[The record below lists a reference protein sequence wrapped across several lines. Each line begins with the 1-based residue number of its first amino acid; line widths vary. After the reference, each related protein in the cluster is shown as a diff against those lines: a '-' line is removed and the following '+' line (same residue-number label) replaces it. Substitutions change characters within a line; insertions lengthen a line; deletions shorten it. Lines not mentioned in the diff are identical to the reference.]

1 MLYIPNHIAISSQ
14 YLYLAPPCTARLGV
28 LTYWRYL
35 SGQDLFIPLQYVPR
49 KRRVQHRRVGGS
61 RYLGNS
67 GPHTGDHFRI
77 AKPRSRH
84 LCSPFSCQTTEQA
97 SPCDTTIK
105 YMYYRPLTPSHSSS
119 HSKLFHGIR
128 ATHSVVTVVAGGLV
142 QVIFFTVCCAGEIR
156 CIAVAGEE
164 PSFGEE

>member
-67 GPHTGDHFRI
+67 GPHTGDHSELLSHAHAIF
-77 AKPRSRH
+77 
-84 LCSPFSCQTTEQA
+84 CSPFSCQTTEQA
-97 SPCDTTIK
+97 SPCDTTTK

-119 HSKLFHGIR
+119 HSNYSTESARRTLWLLLLLR
-128 ATHSVVTVVAGGLV
+128 EGLS
-142 QVIFFTVCCAGEIR
+142 R
-156 CIAVAGEE
+156 K
-164 PSFGEE
+164 